1 MVPAPTPHPQKK
13 WNAFIFKGQRVQK
26 TFISNGQSVF
36 LCISI
41 PNMKILRFFETS
53 QTTVEIVESHFQLR
67 VPRITLRV
75 THSYTLYNVSDTPEF
90 TISLNVQVMYVLSPN
105 AMTVILI
112 EVQAPFKSI
121 YCCPSDRNVSHQLR
135 SICSCIKHTHT
146 QKRIRKKKVL
156 HGILYILTLK
166 QPWKI
171 PHTTLI
177 WGQASIIASI
187 PFQRRSWSKIM
198 VGIYLKIIIVMA
210 LVMIW

>member
-146 QKRIRKKKVL
+146 
-156 HGILYILTLK
+156 
-166 QPWKI
+166 
-171 PHTTLI
+171 HTKED
-177 WGQASIIASI
+177 
-187 PFQRRSWSKIM
+187 P
-198 VGIYLKIIIVMA
+198 
-210 LVMIW
+210 